1 MWKRPTAWI
10 SHFQVPKSLTFKTRL
25 NSHSFKILLSNFNFN
40 LLVSVRY
47 VGAHP
52 GGNAPAVQMCCFFL
66 ALIALIAGALIAG
79 AGASFPSG
87 TALSEWGFA
96 TLGSEPLTLL
106 FSRACFSRARL
117 RKCRRFFF
125 PVCPSRSES
134 QAFLAETVETGD
146 KNRDD
151 FHCI

>member
-1 MWKRPTAWI
+1 MWKRPTARI

-25 NSHSFKILLSNFNFN
+25 NSHSFEILLSHFNFN
-40 LLVSVRY
+40 LLVSVRH

-52 GGNAPAVQMCCFFL
+52 GENAPASNVLFL
-66 ALIALIAGALIAG
+66 FGTNCTTLIYR
-79 AGASFPSG
+79 SRSKSG
-87 TALSEWGFA
+87 TALPGTALNEWGFA